1 MLISCDE
8 NDHYRS
14 CRFLFHIINVF
25 VCRSV
30 VMGSIATG
38 LVALGRK
45 EKDVEHLVVVQ
56 GMATLLICVA
66 VLFTVYAS
74 ECPSLPL
81 CIEVLIVP
89 V

>member
-1 MLISCDE
+1 MQISVSLDI
-8 NDHYRS
+8 Y
-14 CRFLFHIINVF
+14 VF
-25 VCRSV
+25 MYRSV

-74 ECPSLPL
+74 ECPCLSPCL
-81 CIEVLIVP
+81 EVLILSV
-89 V
+89 